1 MGEIDMIRTTIS
13 TLALLALA
21 STPALAAHCPQDA
34 AAIDHALPLST
45 LGDEEKAEIEALR
58 DEGMA
63 LHEAGNHA
71 ESEAVLADAM
81 RRLLLAAE

>member
-1 MGEIDMIRTTIS
+1 MIRA
-13 TLALLALA
+13 TLSAFALA
-21 STPALAAHCPQDA
+21 ALVATPALAAHCPQDA

-45 LGDEEKAEIEALR
+45 LSDEEKAEVQALR

-63 LHEAGNHA
+63 QHEAGNHA
-71 ESEAVLADAM
+71 ESEALLADAM